1 MKGQLVVTIETCCY
15 VTNDVE
21 LVNTDISSFSFR
33 MWSNFRLSQSKLQII
48 DKIIYFVTK
57 QHNEKLLY
65 KHWLNQI
72 VKRRKQ
78 IDEKHFNRK
87 IYWRQVCTSYQIDS
101 HLDLCFSCELFARDW
116 YWVCHQLSKCTA
128 TIKPVLC
135 DLPRV
140 QCNMV
145 T

>member
-1 MKGQLVVTIETCCY
+1 MLLCYQWCWTSKHGYLIILVPHVIQ
-15 VTNDVE
+15 
-21 LVNTDISSFSFR
+21 FP
-33 MWSNFRLSQSKLQII
+33 LSQSKLQII

-101 HLDLCFSCELFARDW
+101 HLDLRFSCELFAREW

-140 QCNMV
+140 VQYGYIRQV
-145 T
+145 VA